1 MTTAPSLRER
11 KKQRTRQALI
21 DTALALF
28 GERGF
33 GGVTL
38 DEVCAEVEV
47 SKRTFFRYFTGK
59 EAVAMAPLEDLWRT
73 FLDELETCPAD
84 GRPLLGLLE
93 SVLLAAL
100 DRVADEEWAGRAL
113 RSYRLL
119 QVTPSMDAHGL
130 HFCEDTLRSVLDVL
144 HRRLDLP
151 DDARPRLAG
160 DMLVAAW
167 RHALGGWASAA
178 VEPPSVT
185 GLAARVRDAVAAL
198 PGSLTLPAAP
208 RAETG
213 GR

>member
-28 GERGF
+28 GEHGF

-59 EAVAMAPLEDLWRT
+59 EAVAMAPLEDMWRA
-73 FLDELETCPAD
+73 FLDGLETCPAD
-84 GRPLLGLLE
+84 GRPLLDLLE
-93 SVLLAAL
+93 SVLLTAL
-100 DRVADEEWAGRAL
+100 DRVADGTWASRAL

-130 HFCEDTLRSVLDVL
+130 HFCEDTLRSVLEIL

-167 RHALGGWASAA
+167 RHALGGWAAEA
-178 VEPPSVT
+178 DDPPSVAD
-185 GLAARVRDAVAAL
+185 LAARVREAMAAL
-198 PGSLTLPAAP
+198 PGSLTLPATA
-208 RAETG
+208 RAL
-213 GR
+213 